1 MSQIKIRG
9 TRQKIK
15 NNRKYSIPFKDNIL
29 RVEAPAHKTE
39 RHLKFCIDFLLPKGT
54 PVVAARSGTVIA
66 CQDRYKRSYKS
77 PKFAGRRNFIII
89 RHTNRE
95 NSVYVH
101 LKHRSIKVKKGQKVR
116 RGQVIALSGQVGF
129 ATYPHLHFGVY
140 QGVPPW
146 GRKGKGGVSIKV
158 PFDKKYRAP
167 EIPLHIA
174 EDLGKYL

>member
-1 MSQIKIRG
+1 MNPIKGKR
-9 TRQKIK
+9 TKQKIK
-15 NNRKYSIPFKDNIL
+15 NNTKYSIPFKDNVI
-29 RVEAPAHKTE
+29 RVEAPAHEWE

-54 PVVAARSGTVIA
+54 PIIAARSGTVIA

-89 RHTNRE
+89 RHTNGE

-101 LKHRSIKVKKGQKVR
+101 LKYRSIQVKKGQRVK

-129 ATYPHLHFGVY
+129 ATHPHLHFGVY
-140 QGVPPW
+140 RGVPW
-146 GRKGKGGVSIKV
+146 KGGVSIKV

-167 EIPLHIA
+167 EIPLRIA
-174 EDLGKYL
+174 EHSGKYL

>member
-1 MSQIKIRG
+1 MNSIKVKR
-9 TRQKIK
+9 TKQEIK
-15 NNRKYSIPFKDNIL
+15 NNTKYSIPFKDNII

-39 RHLKFCIDFLLPKGT
+39 HHLKFCMDFLLPVGT
-54 PVVAARSGTVIA
+54 PIVVARSGTVIA

-89 RHTNRE
+89 RHTSRE
-95 NSVYVH
+95 TSIYVH

-140 QGVPPW
+140 RGVPW
-146 GRKGKGGVSIKV
+146 KGGVSIKV

-167 EIPLHIA
+167 EKPLHIA